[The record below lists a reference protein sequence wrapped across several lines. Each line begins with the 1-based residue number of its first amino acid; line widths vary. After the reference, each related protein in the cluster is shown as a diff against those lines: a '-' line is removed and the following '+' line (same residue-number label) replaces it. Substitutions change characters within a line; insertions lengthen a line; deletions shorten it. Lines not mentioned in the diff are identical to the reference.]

1 VNNAIMYAAIHGLCG
16 PFKGFGF
23 RVTGPSVRISTFSDR
38 NSDQTYLPIFDASDS
53 NGVIKS

>member
-1 VNNAIMYAAIHGLCG
+1 MYAAIHGLCG